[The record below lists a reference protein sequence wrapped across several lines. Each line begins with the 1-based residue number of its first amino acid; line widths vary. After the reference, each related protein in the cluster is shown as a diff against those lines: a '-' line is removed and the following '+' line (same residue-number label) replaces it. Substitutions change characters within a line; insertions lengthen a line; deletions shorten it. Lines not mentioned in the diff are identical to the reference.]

1 MNNPF
6 LSFPILS
13 REEEYDR
20 LQNLFVRQTIP
31 TIPTIVSA
39 VDIAGNNVQEQIH
52 QQLRD
57 FEEKRDEM
65 IRTIH
70 CEICGGKYSHFN
82 KNRHV
87 ATKKHKSAMLSL
99 PLSLQLPPSPLSLP
113 LTSLP
118 LTLPLL
124 EREQSVEGTSP

>member
-6 LSFPILS
+6 LSLS

-20 LQNLFVRQTIP
+20 LQNLFVRQTIS
-31 TIPTIVSA
+31 TIPTIVNT

-52 QQLRD
+52 QQLME

-70 CEICGGKYSHFN
+70 CEVCGGKYSHFN

-99 PLSLQLPPSPLSLP
+99 PLSLH
-113 LTSLP
+113 TSLP

>member
-1 MNNPF
+1 MDHTP
-6 LSFPILS
+6 LSFSCLS
-13 REEEYDR
+13 LEDEYDR
-20 LQNLFVRQTIP
+20 LQNQYVRNTIE
-31 TIPTIVSA
+31 TLPTIVST

-57 FEEKRDEM
+57 FEEKRDE
-65 IRTIH
+65 IETYNTTTIQ

-99 PLSLQLPPSPLSLP
+99 PLVVPSQSVLLPLSR
-113 LTSLP
+113 
-118 LTLPLL
+118 PLL
-124 EREQSVEGTSP
+124 EREACVEGTSP